1 MTNKQLR
8 YFIDLTP
15 HAKPPIPVE
24 TFAYIDYESRCD
36 PTTVSFGE
44 GPDCSRFRTEAY
56 WIRMPCMKIIDTHQH
71 LWDLD
76 LFGYS
81 WCAGIPELSRSFR
94 MADYLEATRG
104 LEIYKTV
111 FVEPDVDEPFMLD
124 ETKWVLKLAEE
135 ENLLQGV
142 VATGRPERADFKG
155 YLDQIAGHPA
165 LKGIR
170 RVLHVQPDDL
180 SESPLFLEN
189 IRSLEAY
196 GLSFDICVLSRQL
209 PQAINLVR
217 HCPGVSF
224 ILDHCGNPLV
234 KECEDEPWKT
244 LLKEI
249 SSFSNVAC
257 KVSGIVVNAD
267 HRNWIPEDLRPY
279 IEYVIEVFGSDR
291 VMFGSDW
298 PVCTLAASYR
308 KWVAA
313 LTLLTKATGES
324 NQRKLFLENAE
335 RIYRL

>member
-1 MTNKQLR
+1 M
-8 YFIDLTP
+8 
-15 HAKPPIPVE
+15 H
-24 TFAYIDYESRCD
+24 
-36 PTTVSFGE
+36 G
-44 GPDCSRFRTEAY
+44 
-56 WIRMPCMKIIDTHQH
+56 MKIIDTHQH

-76 LFGYS
+76 LFSYS
-81 WCAGIPELSRSFR
+81 WCAGIPELNRSFR

-124 ETKWVLKLAEE
+124 ETRFIARLAEE
-135 ENLLQGV
+135 DNPLEGV
-142 VATGRPERADFKG
+142 VAAGRPERSDFKA
-155 YLDQIAGHPA
+155 YIDQIAGHPK

-180 SESPLFLEN
+180 SESPLFIDN
-189 IRSLEAY
+189 IRSLEEH

-209 PQAINLVR
+209 PKAINLIE

-234 KECEDEPWKT
+234 KERETEPWRSC
-244 LLKEI
+244 LREI
-249 SSFSNVAC
+249 ASFSNVVC

-267 HRNWIPEDLRPY
+267 LRNWTAEDLRPY
-279 IEYVIEVFGSDR
+279 VEYVIEVFGWDR

-308 KWVAA
+308 QWVEA
-313 LTLLTKATGES
+313 LKTLTEGAGES
-324 NQRKLFLENAE
+324 NQRKLFGENAE

>member
-1 MTNKQLR
+1 M
-8 YFIDLTP
+8 
-15 HAKPPIPVE
+15 
-24 TFAYIDYESRCD
+24 
-36 PTTVSFGE
+36 
-44 GPDCSRFRTEAY
+44 
-56 WIRMPCMKIIDTHQH
+56 MIIDTHQH

-76 LFGYS
+76 LFSYS
-81 WCAGIPELSRSFR
+81 WCAGIPELNRSFR

-124 ETKWVLKLAEE
+124 ETRFIARLAEE
-135 ENLLQGV
+135 DNLLEGV
-142 VATGRPERADFKG
+142 VATGRPEQPDFKA
-155 YLDQIAGHPA
+155 YIDQIARHPK

-180 SESPLFLEN
+180 SESPLFIDN
-189 IRSLEAY
+189 IRSLEEH

-209 PQAINLVR
+209 PKAISLIN

-234 KECEDEPWKT
+234 KEREMEPWRRY
-244 LLKEI
+244 LKEI
-249 SSFSNVAC
+249 ASFSNVVC

-267 HRNWIPEDLRPY
+267 RRNWTAEDLRPY
-279 IEYVIEVFGSDR
+279 VEYVIEVFGWDR

-308 KWVAA
+308 QWVEA
-313 LTLLTKATGES
+313 LKTLTEGEGES
-324 NQRKLFLENAE
+324 NQRKLFGENAE